1 MSDSSPAGSRTTR
14 RFLTVLW
21 TLVAATLLITAVAM
35 EPGSMDVFRTPKDV
49 ALLVCGLAIITACAA
64 GALLSDDVAALFR
77 RLQARPVILA
87 LAAAAWT
94 IVASLASVRP
104 QASFWAPYTAVCF
117 AAFFCAAYLTADRR
131 PAVAALLAVLIP
143 AAANAALATLQSTQ
157 FWAPWEI
164 DPRIP
169 LRLRTTGLIG
179 NPNDLGTY
187 LVLPVLAAFGAGLA
201 WRRHRWLLVLAMVLV
216 AGLASAQS
224 VTPFIAAAAG
234 VFIMAFTSRTRGLR
248 LVVVGAVLAL
258 LAAAVIHPGSRSRF
272 QGLLASASS
281 GDLPEMTSFRI
292 VPAVTA
298 LEMFLDRPLV
308 GVGPGSFSAMYMTY
322 KLQTDEKYP
331 QWLRLG
337 NESFGQV
344 HNDHMQV
351 LAETG
356 LPGYLMFLAALA
368 LLALVSL
375 RRNDAADPDD
385 PRTQF
390 ARIFALPAAVSFGVL
405 ALAQFPLQ
413 LTAPMV
419 PAIYLAALC
428 FAWTYESR

>member
-1 MSDSSPAGSRTTR
+1 MM
-14 RFLTVLW
+14 LW
-21 TLVAATLLITAVAM
+21 TVRAATVVVTATAM
-35 EPGSMDVFRTPKDV
+35 EPGSIDVFRTPKDV
-49 ALLVCGLAIITACAA
+49 ALLICGMLILTAGAA
-64 GALLSDDVAALFR
+64 GALISDDIAALFR
-77 RLQARPVILA
+77 RLYAPPVIFA
-87 LAAAAWT
+87 LTAAAWT

-104 QASFWAPYTAVCF
+104 QASFWAPVTVICF
-117 AAFFCAAYLTADRR
+117 TAFFCAAFLTAGKR
-131 PAVAALLAVLIP
+131 PVPALLVVLIP
-143 AAANAALATLQSTQ
+143 AAVNAALATLQSTQ
-157 FWAPWEI
+157 FWSPWEV

-169 LRLRTTGLIG
+169 MRVRTTGLIG

-187 LVLPVLAAFGAGLA
+187 LVLPVLAAFAAGLV
-201 WRRHRWLLVLAMVLV
+201 WRRHRWLLAVAMLLV

-224 VTPFIAAAAG
+224 VTPFIAAVAG
-234 VFIMAFTSRTRGLR
+234 VFIMAITSRTRRLR
-248 LVVVGAVLAL
+248 LIVVGAVLAL

-272 QGLLASASS
+272 QSLLASTSS
-281 GDLPEMTSFRI
+281 GELPEMTSFRI

-298 LEMFLDRPLV
+298 FEMFLDRPLV
-308 GVGPGSFSAMYMTY
+308 GMGPGSFSAMFMTY
-322 KLQTDEKYP
+322 KLKTDEKYP
-331 QWLRLG
+331 QWVRLG

-356 LPGYLMFLAALA
+356 LPGYLLFLTALV

-375 RRNDAADPDD
+375 RRNGTADPED
-385 PRTQF
+385 PRIQF
-390 ARIFALPAAVSFGVL
+390 ARTFAFPAAVSFAVL

-428 FAWTYESR
+428 FAWTDESH